1 MGQFQLGWYSW
12 SSQRAEK
19 ERRDRKKSLK
29 KFSKFDENCKL
40 RDPRISTNTKQA
52 PKSTPRYS
60 MIEWIKIS
68 DKKEGLS
75 SNMKKLSGVMDTNK
89 FIFLNVVVVLQLCN
103 YV

>member
-1 MGQFQLGWYSW
+1 MDRRVDTEKAFKEINGQ
-12 SSQRAEK
+12 
-19 ERRDRKKSLK
+19 